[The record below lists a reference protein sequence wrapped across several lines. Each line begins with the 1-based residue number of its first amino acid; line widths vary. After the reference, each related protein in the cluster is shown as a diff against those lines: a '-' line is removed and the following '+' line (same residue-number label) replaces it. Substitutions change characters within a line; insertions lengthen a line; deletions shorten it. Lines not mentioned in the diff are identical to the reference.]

1 MNQFSTWN
9 ENELDRLLALSNL
22 GIDYYEPKQGLDFLT
37 ELAAKVSGTEIS
49 LINLIDSFTQWS
61 VSTYGIEINQMPRED
76 SVCQYTIQSN
86 GGHGFEV
93 DDLAKDIRFK
103 DKFYVAGAPN
113 LRYYMGVPLTSPEGY
128 NLGALCVMD
137 PNLMRLSDGV
147 KDILR
152 LIAQQIV
159 DRLRVNNM
167 VVNLKAKCTASE
179 LNQKKLAHDIRGPI
193 GGILGLSNLMLD
205 EEQTLERSEMEEYV
219 GMIRQS
225 SLSLL
230 DLSNDILGREL
241 RGDSRKVPQLGED
254 ETNLVKLRDTIVQLL
269 TPQLRVKKINFE
281 ALVDEENKY
290 ESFSKLYVLQILGNL
305 LSNSIKFTETGGLIV
320 LNLKLIREQFDLIL
334 AIEVSDTG
342 LGMSQEKV
350 GEILRGEIPSTQKG
364 TGGEQ
369 GFGLGLTLVSQLVK
383 EKNGNLQIHSEPG
396 KGTSFKIEM
405 QVN

>member
-1 MNQFSTWN
+1 MNQISSWN

-22 GIDYYEPKQGLDFLT
+22 GIDYYEPKQGLNFLT

-86 GGHGFEV
+86 GGYGFEV
-93 DDLAKDIRFK
+93 DDLAQDIRFK

-137 PNLMRLSDGV
+137 PNLMQLSEGV

-152 LIAQQIV
+152 LIALQIV
-159 DRLRVNNM
+159 DRLRVNNL
-167 VVNLKAKCTASE
+167 VVNLKAKYSASE

-193 GGILGLSNLMLD
+193 GGILGLSNLILD
-205 EEQTLERSEMEEYV
+205 DEQPLEKGEMEEYV
-219 GMIRQS
+219 GMIKQS
-225 SLSLL
+225 SHSLL
-230 DLSNDILGREL
+230 DLSNDILGKEF
-241 RGDSRKVPQLGED
+241 RGDARKVPQPGED
-254 ETNLVKLRDTIVQLL
+254 ETNLVKLRETIVQLL
-269 TPQLRVKKINFE
+269 APQLKVKKIKFE
-281 ALVDEENKY
+281 VVLEEENKY
-290 ESFSKLYVLQILGNL
+290 EVFSKLYVLQILGNL
-305 LSNSIKFTETGGLIV
+305 LSNSIKFTETGGSIV

-334 AIEVSDTG
+334 AIEVCDTG
-342 LGMSQEKV
+342 LGMAQEKV
-350 GEILRGEIPSTQKG
+350 GEILRGEIPSIQKG

-383 EKNGNLQIHSEPG
+383 ERNGNLQIYSELG